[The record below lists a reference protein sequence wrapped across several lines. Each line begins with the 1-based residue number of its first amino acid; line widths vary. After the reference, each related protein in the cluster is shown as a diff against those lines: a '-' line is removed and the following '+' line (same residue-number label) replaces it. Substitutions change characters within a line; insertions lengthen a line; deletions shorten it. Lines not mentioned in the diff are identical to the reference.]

1 MNFTDEQFNALAPFE
16 PKFETLTRAHY
27 VSYVGF
33 RNAKRI
39 DEILKAAGLV
49 PATQR
54 TNYACADCVKRLV
67 AKAGAAWYADK
78 LARAVAEREKEAAR
92 ATAEAVEDAP
102 KPKPAPK
109 FIKTDKAPK
118 TAQKSKSAKK

>member
-1 MNFTDEQFNALAPFE
+1 MNFTEEQFNALAPFE

-39 DEILKAAGLV
+39 DEILKAAGQQ
-49 PATQR
+49 PANVR

-67 AKAGAAWYADK
+67 AKAAAAWYADK
-78 LARAVAEREKEAAR
+78 EARIAAAQEKEAAK
-92 ATAEAVEDAP
+92 ATAEEAP
-102 KPKPAPK
+102 K
-109 FIKTDKAPK
+109 KTSKPK
-118 TAQKSKSAKK
+118 TTKK

>member
-39 DEILKAAGLV
+39 DDILKAAGIV
-49 PATQR
+49 PAGQR

-67 AKAGAAWYADK
+67 AKAAAAWFSDK
-78 LARAVAEREKEAAR
+78 EARIAAEQEKEAAS
-92 ATAEAVEDAP
+92 ATSEAAEEAP

-109 FIKTDKAPK
+109 SRKTSKAAK
-118 TAQKSKSAKK
+118 TAEKSKSAKK